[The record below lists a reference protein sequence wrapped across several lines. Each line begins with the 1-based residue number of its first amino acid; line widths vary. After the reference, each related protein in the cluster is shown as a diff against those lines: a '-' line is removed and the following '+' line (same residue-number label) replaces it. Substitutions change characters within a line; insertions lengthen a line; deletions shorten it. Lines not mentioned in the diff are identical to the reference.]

1 MPTNPTF
8 IATPTNSDKNLSG
21 WNSRYIY
28 IHSGAG
34 KITITGN
41 NEGDAEIFKEIG
53 ADYTKGSIALNADYF
68 NCDDGNSFKIT
79 MYFLTLFNGST
90 LRFGT
95 GLRFANNTA
104 ETLETK
110 QGTVHTLPNKTGYK
124 GLCKYEVILTK
135 FKDDDNV
142 IYLCINGNVIYSRS
156 GETSGEFDGAVSFI
170 PQHGKI
176 VVTPNLASE
185 LIINVTGTS
194 TIDIQSI
201 TIEEIK

>member
-1 MPTNPTF
+1 MPNPTF

-28 IHSGAG
+28 LYSGQG
-34 KITITGN
+34 RITVTSS
-41 NEGDAEIFKEIG
+41 NEVFKDIGD
-53 ADYTKGSIALNADYF
+53 DYAKGSVSLNEDYF

-79 MYFLTLFNGST
+79 MCFLTPFNGST

-95 GLRFANNTA
+95 GLRFENATEA
-104 ETLETK
+104 TLETK
-110 QGTVHTLPNKTGYK
+110 QGALHTLPSKTSYS

-135 FKDDDNV
+135 VKDDDGFT
-142 IYLCINGNVIYSRS
+142 YLFINGNIIYSRS
-156 GETSGEFDGAVSFI
+156 GEQTGAFDAEVSFI

-176 VVTPNLASE
+176 SVTPNLSSE
-185 LIINVTGTS
+185 LIINVTGTAS
-194 TIDIQSI
+194 IDIHSI

>member
-1 MPTNPTF
+1 MPNPTF

-28 IHSGAG
+28 IHSGLG
-34 KITITGN
+34 KITIPSS
-41 NEGDAEIFKEIG
+41 NEVFKDIGD
-53 ADYTKGSIALNADYF
+53 DYTKGSVDFNEDYF

-95 GLRFANNTA
+95 GLIFENDT
-104 ETLETK
+104 EVTLETK
-110 QGTVHTLPNKTGYK
+110 QGTVHTLPSKSGYS

-135 FKDDDNV
+135 VKDDDDFT
-142 IYLCINGNVIYSRS
+142 YLFINGNIIYSRS
-156 GETSGEFDGAVSFI
+156 GEETGTNDDEVSFI

-176 VVTPNLASE
+176 SVTPNLASK
-185 LIINVTGTS
+185 LIINVTGTAS
-194 TIDIQSI
+194 IDIHSI